1 MKSALV
7 IFSVLAVFA
16 IYASAEDVC
25 YQPLE
30 ICVTMDESG
39 SISGGEFN
47 TMKTFAGNVASKF
60 NLGTGTDDSRY
71 SITGFNSSPRDVLNL
86 NAGTSQAAVS
96 GALSGFSKRGGGT
109 NIVAGINQCAG
120 QFSSYAR
127 GGVTRVLMV
136 ITDGYSSGDHGAA
149 AAATGATVRIA
160 VGVGSGVNNGVL
172 SAIAG
177 AGGLVINVAN
187 AAGLDAKIQEITEIA
202 CPCPEGFLREDGEC
216 VPQCDDGLY
225 HEGYG
230 YYTDVPTFVFDNRPE
245 AHQSDYQLATGE
257 NDFLKMY
264 YDENGKTYLAR
275 ACNEKKEST
284 YYAIDGD
291 AATSDCVQ
299 EYFYGTGGDYG
310 RLMGRQS
317 RNGACNG
324 WGLEDKLDGAYVRMV
339 HRCQLNNVNEVN
351 DVIHRDV
358 CVIFKMKK

>member
-1 MKSALV
+1 MKSLFAI
-7 IFSVLAVFA
+7 IFVLALNL
-16 IYASAEDVC
+16 IPTSADDVC

-30 ICVTMDESG
+30 ICVAMDESG
-39 SISGGEFN
+39 SITYQEFD
-47 TMKTFAGNVASKF
+47 TMKAFAGNVASKF
-60 NLGTGTDDSRY
+60 NLGIGSDNSRY
-71 SITGFNSSPRDVLNL
+71 SITGFHSAPRDILDLNM
-86 NAGTSQAAVS
+86 GTSQSAVNS
-96 GALSGFSKRGGGT
+96 ALSGFFKLGGGT
-109 NIVAGINQCAG
+109 DIVHGINQCG
-120 QFSSYAR
+120 SQFSRFAR
-127 GGVTRVLMV
+127 AAVARVLIV
-136 ITDGYSSGDHGAA
+136 VTDGVSSGDHDAA
-149 AAATGATVRIA
+149 ASATGATVRIA
-160 VGVGSGVNNGVL
+160 VGVGVGAISSVL
-172 SAIAG
+172 NAIAG
-177 AGGLVINVAN
+177 PGGLVINVEN
-187 AAGLDAKIQEITEIA
+187 ADGLNAKIQEITEIA

-230 YYTDVPTFVFDNRPE
+230 YFTNVPTFVFDNRPDPL
-245 AHQSDYQLATGE
+245 QSDYQLATGE

-264 YDENGKTYLAR
+264 YDENGETYLAR

-317 RNGACNG
+317 RNGACLG

-339 HRCQLNNVNEVN
+339 HTCQLSNVNIVD

-358 CVIFKMKK
+358 CVIFRMVM